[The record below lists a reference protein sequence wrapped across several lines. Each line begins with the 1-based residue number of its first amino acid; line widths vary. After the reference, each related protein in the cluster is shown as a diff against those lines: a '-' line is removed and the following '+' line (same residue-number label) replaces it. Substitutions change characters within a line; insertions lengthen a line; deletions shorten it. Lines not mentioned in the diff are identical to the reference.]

1 MKVLHVLHH
10 SIPHI
15 DGYSIRSKQI
25 VDFQRSIGIDVRV
38 LTSAQHEIEVGRS
51 AGANVKAEVIESVV
65 HYRTPLP
72 KGALPRLSRRVP
84 FARESTVMV
93 TLGQSLRRLL
103 RSDSFDLVHA
113 HSPVLCGLPA
123 VLVASALGIPMVY
136 EARGFWED
144 GFTDRWPGGE
154 RALRYR
160 LSRRLET
167 FVFRRASAVVAISQ
181 RMVDEI
187 TGRGIPRQK
196 LLAVPNGVDGQRF
209 GPAAKDIE
217 IVERHALGGRPV
229 LGFIGS
235 FFHWEGLACLLDAM
249 VHVRA
254 RLPEARLVLVGGG
267 EEEALVPQWVGQRGL
282 QDQVIVTGHVPHPDV
297 MRYYSVMDVLVYP
310 RVKSRLTDL
319 TPPLKPLEA
328 MAMGKAVVG
337 SDVGA
342 LRELL
347 GDGKAGLLFKAGDS
361 HELAQRLVTLLTDSS
376 MREQLASAGR
386 EYVLREHTWERLV
399 LRYQN
404 LYLRLTEGG
413 GNSLADTRRT
423 GPEHICRSKEELQ
436 HDLLGDRSGPE

>member
-1 MKVLHVLHH
+1 MKILHVLHH
-10 SIPHI
+10 SMPHV

-38 LTSAQHEIEVGRS
+38 LTSAQHEVEVDRP
-51 AGANVKAEVIESVV
+51 AGTNVEAEVIDGVV
-65 HYRTPLP
+65 HHRTPMP
-72 KGALPRLSRRVP
+72 AGALPRLSSRVP
-84 FARESTVMV
+84 FARESTMMAA
-93 TLGQSLRRLL
+93 LGRSLRRLL
-103 RSDSFDLVHA
+103 RTESIDLVHA

-123 VLVASALGIPMVY
+123 VLVASGRGIPTVY
-136 EARGFWED
+136 EVRGFWED
-144 GFTDRWPGGE
+144 GFTDRWSAGE
-154 RALRYR
+154 RSIRYR

-187 TGRGIPRQK
+187 ADRGIPRET

-209 GPAAKDIE
+209 GPLPKDIE
-217 IVERHALGGRPV
+217 IVDRHALRGRPV

-235 FFHWEGLACLLDAM
+235 FFHWEGLECLLDAM
-249 VHVRA
+249 VRVRT

-267 EEEALVPQWVGQRGL
+267 DQEKLLPQWIRQLNL
-282 QDQVIVTGHVPHPDV
+282 QDHVIVTGRVPHRDV

-310 RVKSRLTDL
+310 RLKSRITDL

-347 GDGKAGLLFKAGDS
+347 SDGKAGLLFKSGDDDD
-361 HELAQRLVTLLTDSS
+361 LAQRLVTLLTDSS
-376 MREQLASAGR
+376 AREQLAAAGR
-386 EYVLREHTWERLV
+386 EYVLREHAWERLV
-399 LRYQN
+399 LRYQT
-404 LYLRLTEGG
+404 LYLRLTERDGK
-413 GNSLADTRRT
+413 SLREARRT
-423 GPEHICRSKEELQ
+423 TSDYIPHSNKNSNRIC
-436 HDLLGDRSGPE
+436 